1 MPRRDDARGISE
13 ALAVAVSAVVGI
25 VVAAA
30 SVWFFGSTFD
40 TSFETLYRVN
50 PTVEGGGVGADFAAG
65 QADPLFGALITV
77 IHAVDVLMG
86 VFILVM
92 VFVHWGAF
100 RRLGA
105 RMRDHDEPAEVA
117 NESAETTTVPA
128 GATADGGR
136 DADSGGES
144 A

>member
-30 SVWFFGSTFD
+30 SVWFLGSTFD

-105 RMRDHDEPAEVA
+105 RMRDHDQPAEVA
-117 NESAETTTVPA
+117 NESAE
-128 GATADGGR
+128 ATADGGR